1 MQAPM
6 SPKFR
11 KHLSDPR
18 NASKLTESVIL
29 NEKSS
34 GKFSVEINNRAV
46 MMRQLGITK
55 K

>member
-1 MQAPM
+1 M

-11 KHLSDPR
+11 KHLADPR

-29 NEKSS
+29 NGKTS
-34 GKFSVEINNRAV
+34 GKFSVQIDNRDV
-46 MMRQLGITK
+46 QIRQIGITK